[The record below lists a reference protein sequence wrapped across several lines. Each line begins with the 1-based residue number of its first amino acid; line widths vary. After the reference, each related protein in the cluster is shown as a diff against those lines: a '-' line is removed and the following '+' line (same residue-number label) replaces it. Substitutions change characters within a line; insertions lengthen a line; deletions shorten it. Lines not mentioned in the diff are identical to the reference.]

1 MITYNDNKIIITHS
15 ILDVMSSAQYQ
26 MSLFARTLV
35 DKDGLDHAED
45 YTIKESDKPAVLIA
59 LQAVCTDMRE
69 VLATLTAGITDA
81 VRLDNDNIVVTI
93 NKYNDN
99 TNYVKQLDDIVNM
112 LLSSGILQSWA
123 TKTNL
128 PDKAERFVSLYS
140 ANMTLLGSVALRL
153 AEVSTSD
160 NLFN

>member
-1 MITYNDNKIIITHS
+1 
-15 ILDVMSSAQYQ
+15 MSSAQYQ

-59 LQAVCTDMRE
+59 LQEVCTDLRE
-69 VLATLTAGITDA
+69 VLSILTADVSEAIKI
-81 VRLDNDNIVVTI
+81 DNDNIVVTI
-93 NKYNDN
+93 NKYNNN
-99 TNYVKQLDDIVNM
+99 TNYVKQLEDIVSM
-112 LLSSGILQSWA
+112 LLSSGIMQSWA
-123 TKTNL
+123 KKTNP
-128 PDKAERFVSLYS
+128 PDKADGYAALYS
-140 ANMTLLGSVALRL
+140 ANLTLLGSVALRL

>member
-15 ILDVMSSAQYQ
+15 IADVMSSAQYQ

-59 LQAVCTDMRE
+59 LQEVCTDLRE
-69 VLATLTAGITDA
+69 VLLILTADISEA
-81 VRLDNDNIVVTI
+81 IKIDNDNIVVTI
-93 NKYNDN
+93 NKYNNN
-99 TNYVKQLDDIVNM
+99 TNYVKQLDDIVSN
-112 LLSSGILQSWA
+112 LLSIGILQSWA
-123 TKTNL
+123 KKTNL
-128 PDKAERFVSLYS
+128 PEAERFASLYS

>member
-1 MITYNDNKIIITHS
+1 MITYNDNKITITHS
-15 ILDVMSSAQYQ
+15 VSDVMSSAQYQ

-35 DKDGLDHAED
+35 DKDGLDHAEN

-59 LQAVCTDMRE
+59 LQEVCTDLRE
-69 VLATLTAGITDA
+69 VLLILTADVSEAIKI
-81 VRLDNDNIVVTI
+81 DNDNIVVTI
-93 NKYNDN
+93 NKYNNN
-99 TNYVKQLDDIVNM
+99 TKLVKQLDDIVSN
-112 LLSSGILQSWA
+112 LLSIGILQSWA
-123 TKTNL
+123 KKTNL
-128 PDKAERFVSLYS
+128 PDKSDRYAALYS

>member
-15 ILDVMSSAQYQ
+15 IADVMSSAQYQ

-59 LQAVCTDMRE
+59 LQEVCTDLRE
-69 VLATLTAGITDA
+69 VLLMLTADVSEAIKI
-81 VRLDNDNIVVTI
+81 DNDNIVVTI
-93 NKYNDN
+93 NKYNNN
-99 TNYVKQLDDIVNM
+99 TNYVKQLDDIVGN
-112 LLSSGILQSWA
+112 LLSIGILQSWA
-123 TKTNL
+123 KKTNL
-128 PDKAERFVSLYS
+128 PKAERFASLYS

>member
-15 ILDVMSSAQYQ
+15 IADVMSSAQYQ

-35 DKDGLDHAED
+35 DKDGLVHAED

-59 LQAVCTDMRE
+59 LQEVCTDLRE
-69 VLATLTAGITDA
+69 VLLMLTADVSEAIKI
-81 VRLDNDNIVVTI
+81 DNDNIVVTI
-93 NKYNDN
+93 NKYNNN
-99 TNYVKQLDDIVNM
+99 TNYVKQLDDIVGN
-112 LLSSGILQSWA
+112 LLSIGILQSWA
-123 TKTNL
+123 KKTNL
-128 PDKAERFVSLYS
+128 PKAERFASLYS

>member
-15 ILDVMSSAQYQ
+15 IADVMSSAQYQ

-35 DKDGLDHAED
+35 DKDGLDHAEN

-93 NKYNDN
+93 NKYNNN
-99 TNYVKQLDDIVNM
+99 TNYVKQLDDIVSN
-112 LLSSGILQSWA
+112 LLSIGILQSWS

-128 PDKAERFVSLYS
+128 PDKAERFASLYS

>member
-15 ILDVMSSAQYQ
+15 IADVMSSAQYQ

-59 LQAVCTDMRE
+59 LQAVCSDMRE

-128 PDKAERFVSLYS
+128 PDKAERFASLYS

-153 AEVSTSD
+153 AEVSTGD

>member
-1 MITYNDNKIIITHS
+1 MITYNDNKITITHS
-15 ILDVMSSAQYQ
+15 VLDVMSSAQYQ

-59 LQAVCTDMRE
+59 LQAVCSDMRE

-128 PDKAERFVSLYS
+128 PDKAERFASLYS